1 VAGAEVLQTLDEIRS
16 NGGLGV
22 GHGMVSPGNGLHWQ
36 RMIAGSG
43 AVGDKALAIGLPAY
57 DRYWLLPG

>member
-1 VAGAEVLQTLDEIRS
+1 VACAEFLQALDEVAAD
-16 NGGLGV
+16 GGLGV
-22 GHGMVSPGNGLHWQ
+22 GHGKVSPGNGLLWP

-57 DRYWLLPG
+57 DLTGL